1 MRNVLSLMAAL
12 FAVLPLRAEA
22 PREVF
27 AVPPVVAAA
36 FRSGGL
42 AAFDPFDPW
51 LSEKAKSAQ
60 FLTPAITGAE
70 ANQLPPG
77 VCYDVL
83 PAWTARGFKPHE
95 GTRVLYH
102 PDTQLLFARIAPE
115 DDAQVRAFCEWPPA
129 MWMSGAY
136 SDSGTVKQV
145 QLRITTYSVPAAG
158 PGDWKFRPATVQEF
172 LSLPSEAR
180 QILQRQSFIIRGG
193 QRSKVTNITTAPR
206 TRDATLT
213 GQVVEAEVTVAED
226 GSTVDIN
233 LAPETQVRLA
243 NGSSVILRSYYQHLI
258 EWGNTWI
265 IEAGTLP
272 GNPPQRVFQVWEVL
286 RAHSGV
292 HDDPAF
298 VARWLEGRDQT
309 GATSRV
315 LTLMDDPVDY
325 SMAPADP
332 FATPVGSLPR
342 ERLVKED
349 EEDSILLPP
358 PYLPVP
364 GLFGDVPMQ
373 DVSSMLES
381 VTKAP
386 PGSLHAW
393 RARGSPLLYTYG
405 TPEGMA
411 AVSRWLETKK
421 YIEGVSTGLAEATFT
436 AIPSRRVLWRGS
448 VPIRGGQRC
457 KISVDATPPAENS
470 SDEPPPPMAE
480 VELEASHLERAS
492 GDPFGAP
499 LPYWQLL
506 AAASLG
512 APFVD
517 TPLKMV
523 AEESGTAHGVTLSRA
538 IGRSA
543 GEAVVLTIHLR
554 EVNVQSPWWQA
565 EPRHDWWWQRQV
577 EMRTK

>member
-1 MRNVLSLMAAL
+1 MKRTLLIAAAL
-12 FAVLPLRAEA
+12 VTALPLRAEA

-36 FRSGGL
+36 FHSGGL

-51 LSEKAKSAQ
+51 QSEQAKPALL
-60 FLTPAITGAE
+60 LTPAVTGAE
-70 ANQLPPG
+70 AAQLPPG
-77 VCYDVL
+77 VCYEVM
-83 PAWTARGFKPHE
+83 PAWTARGFKPNP

-102 PDTQLLFARIAPE
+102 PDTRLLFARIAPE

-136 SDSGTVKQV
+136 GDSSSVKQV
-145 QLRITTYSVPAAG
+145 QLRVTTYSVPASG
-158 PGDWKFRPATVQEF
+158 PGDWNFRPVTVTEF
-172 LSLPSEAR
+172 LSLPADAR
-180 QILQRQSFIIRGG
+180 RILQRQSFIIRGG

-206 TRDATLT
+206 RRDATLT

-243 NGSSVILRSYYQHLI
+243 NGSSLILRSYYQHLI

-272 GNPPQRVFQVWEVL
+272 GNPPQRIFQVWEVL
-286 RAHSGV
+286 RAHAGV
-292 HDDPAF
+292 HDDSAF
-298 VARWLEGRDQT
+298 VARWLERSDQP
-309 GATSRV
+309 GAISRV
-315 LTLMDDPVDY
+315 LSFVDDPVDY
-325 SMAPADP
+325 SAAPADP
-332 FATPVGSLPR
+332 FATPTQSLPR

-349 EEDSILLPP
+349 EQDSILLPP
-358 PYLPVP
+358 PVLPVP

-373 DVSSMLES
+373 DVSSLLES

-393 RARGSPLLYTYG
+393 RRPEITLLYTYG

-421 YIEGVSTGLAEATFT
+421 YDGVSTALAEATFT
-436 AIPSRRVLWRGS
+436 ALPSRRVLWRGS
-448 VPIRGGQRC
+448 VPVRGGQRS
-457 KISVDATPPAENS
+457 KISVHATPPAENS
-470 SDEPPPPMAE
+470 SDEPPPPVAE
-480 VELEASHLERAS
+480 VELEASRLEHVS
-492 GDPFGAP
+492 DDPFAAP
-499 LPYWQLL
+499 LRYWQLL

-517 TPLKMV
+517 TPLKMD
-523 AEESGTAHGVTLSRA
+523 AQEESGTAHGVTLSRA
-538 IGRSA
+538 IGRSG
-543 GEAVVLTIHLR
+543 GEAVVLTIQLR
-554 EVNVQSPWWQA
+554 EVKVHSPWWHA
-565 EPRHDWWWQRQV
+565 DPRRQWWWRRQV